1 MKGYQTT
8 GIFEVICCYIRQFA
22 NHRYIVVRIDYLE
35 GVQKRMDVGN
45 FLKIIFENHLLTS
58 ESRVVLYFSLQIICS
73 NIHILDFVKVDFSY
87 MNRLNGNSE

>member
-1 MKGYQTT
+1 M
-8 GIFEVICCYIRQFA
+8 
-22 NHRYIVVRIDYLE
+22 VRIDYLE

-58 ESRVVLYFSLQIICS
+58 ESRVVLYSDVSLQIICS